1 MSYLDKVKNLLK
13 GANLLDDDRN
23 WLSFIEEILIKG
35 HVLDPKQAEEIDSLV
50 AKYGLD

>member
-13 GANLLDDDRN
+13 GANLLDDDRK
-23 WLSFIEEILIKG
+23 WLEFIENVLIMG
-35 HVLDPKQAEEIDSLV
+35 NALDPRQAEEIDSLV